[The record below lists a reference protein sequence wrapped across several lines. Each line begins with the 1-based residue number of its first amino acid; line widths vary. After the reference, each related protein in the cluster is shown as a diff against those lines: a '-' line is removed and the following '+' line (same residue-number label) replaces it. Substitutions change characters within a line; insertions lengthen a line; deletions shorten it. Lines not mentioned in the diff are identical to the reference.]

1 KTNAFCASVNLA
13 AFIASVPFPS
23 KGFVPENSNH
33 KWQENR
39 VSEQIFEKPANAL
52 TTCKTRFSTA
62 TTTFDTLVL
71 FRGALRRNTPLR
83 FCGALIP

>member
-39 VSEQIFEKPANAL
+39 VSEQTGGISIAAGVDGCAPFFRKNPL
-52 TTCKTRFSTA
+52 TGRTHGRYGF
-62 TTTFDTLVL
+62 
-71 FRGALRRNTPLR
+71 P
-83 FCGALIP
+83 